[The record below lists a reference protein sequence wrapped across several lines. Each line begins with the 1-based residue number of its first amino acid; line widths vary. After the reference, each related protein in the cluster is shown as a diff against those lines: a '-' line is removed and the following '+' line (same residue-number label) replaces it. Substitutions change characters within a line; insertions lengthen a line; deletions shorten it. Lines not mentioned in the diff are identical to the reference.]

1 MTQTPTGRIECSQP
15 APLLIYERRLPA
27 PIDVVWEALTVSERT
42 ARWYGS
48 WTGTPGAGNTIRVT
62 WTAEEGS
69 PSEEMTIVA
78 CEPPRLLTL
87 SGGPDPEFPYLI
99 TVELWEEGGGTRL
112 EFRQPMWGEA
122 NPAMLGTGWEFYL
135 DRLAAYLAG
144 DAELP
149 AWDDRYFAMQP
160 HYEEL
165 QAAMATCA
173 DRESA

>member
-1 MTQTPTGRIECSQP
+1 MTQMPTGRIECTQP

-27 PIDVVWEALTVSERT
+27 PIDVVWESLTVSERT

-87 SGGPDPEFPYLI
+87 SGGPDPAFPYLI
-99 TVELWEEGGGTRL
+99 TVELWEKNGGTRL
-112 EFRQPMWGEA
+112 EFRQPMWGDA
-122 NPAMLGTGWEFYL
+122 NPVMLGTGWEFYL
-135 DRLAAYLAG
+135 DRLEGFLAG
-144 DAELP
+144 DEELP
-149 AWDDRYFAMQP
+149 AWDERYAAMQP

-173 DRESA
+173 DRDCA